1 MKDLFFTGGT
11 LFMSV
16 LTILLVIMV
25 AWMIYHLSKYI
36 YAKQAS
42 KEKALRK
49 AEQGRSIGLFAL
61 IFGIMGQLIGIYG
74 AFSSI
79 VETTTISPA
88 LIYSG
93 LKVSMITTMYG
104 LVIYLIAII
113 LWFGSQQIIDKRD

>member
-16 LTILLVIMV
+16 LSILLVIMV
-25 AWMIYHLSKYI
+25 AWMIYHLAKYI

-49 AEQGRSIGLFAL
+49 IEQGRSIGLFAF
-61 IFGIMGQLIGIYG
+61 IFGILGQLIGLYS
-74 AFSSI
+74 AFSTI
-79 VETTTISPA
+79 VETTSISPT

-104 LVIYLIAII
+104 LIIYLIAII
-113 LWFGSQQIIDKRD
+113 LWFGSRQILDKRD